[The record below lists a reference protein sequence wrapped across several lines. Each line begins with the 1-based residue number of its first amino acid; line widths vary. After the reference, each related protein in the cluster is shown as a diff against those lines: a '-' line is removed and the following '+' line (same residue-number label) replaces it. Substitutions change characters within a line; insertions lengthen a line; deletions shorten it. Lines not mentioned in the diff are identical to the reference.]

1 MSARDWIA
9 TYHVGANEPNAPVR
23 RFDGDKRI
31 TKTLIE
37 WCRDEADEFLAA
49 LDAAG
54 LAVVPKEPTVEMLTA
69 GTEEWLTVRA
79 MEDRAAVIWRA
90 MLAAAKEGKR

>member
-1 MSARDWIA
+1 MS
-9 TYHVGANEPNAPVR
+9 E
-23 RFDGDKRI
+23 
-31 TKTLIE
+31 
-37 WCRDEADEFLAA
+37 RDEAIARAMAQAIGHGMTEKCLDRVPVFLAA

-54 LAVVPKEPTVEMLTA
+54 KVVVSKEPTVEMLTA

-90 MLAAAKEGKR
+90 MLAAAKEGER